1 MNNDLNLKKEN
12 NNNIDKL
19 KKDIKEELSKIKQ
32 DYNKKIAD
40 YKNIYNLNEQ
50 LKEIKIHK
58 NEKINNIIDLF
69 TIEYLFFFRILIIK
83 SKPQRIIILQIV
95 RNCIEINPS
104 FTTKMIDAMFP
115 IVLCRIFEDSKNSTF
130 EERYEC
136 LKLFRTWLILSDNNF
151 PVIFSQTLVSLSKI
165 DDSFKI
171 GCIEFLREI
180 SIHRPDI
187 CSSVGGFKI
196 LINSLLEETLPKNL
210 LNKIICSL
218 IYIIN
223 NTNKRKYFN
232 GFGDLYKIFSIF
244 TKSDFS
250 SGATNN
256 VENET
261 KQKKEEIKEEN
272 KKLELKLDLA
282 IYVIKAILFTWP
294 GYFLLINDK
303 ITFSSLAQ
311 SLNND
316 VNIIIK
322 KSILKLFKEIL
333 EDAFT
338 ILDNFNIIST
348 EDKDYIYLNK
358 IFLAY
363 ILQGLYENHLNES
376 LFNFIE
382 ENENN
387 DLRDLAIKIYI
398 KFNILFI
405 KLSNYDIHSPFLKEK
420 MEEIKR
426 YEDLNLENNIKNEDK
441 LNNNINLNYP
451 YTLNNNKNQN
461 MNTRIKLLHL
471 TDKVFHHLNCR
482 DNPLEKI
489 EYLSTEIIIAIHS
502 MLNLD
507 NVKQYESQFSI
518 ESCKIE
524 LYSQD
529 DELFPQILKNSKVIE
544 LKEFQSWDWTQIDSL
559 LDIIEVKK
567 ELIIELNKQKF
578 FKKILFAYS
587 PSKNLIVKQ
596 SWTVNNFY
604 FGAIGN
610 KLFKI
615 LIAQDDLSILDSPN
629 EDYIF
634 QKSNSWIKD
643 VMHCMETLLD
653 KNIPEDHPFS
663 IKRIYNSLSRN
674 IFIFLGIISNS
685 NQGDDYLNK
694 QGFYSL
700 LDKFIFQNNKYDYL
714 LTIIID
720 NLNFNSKH
728 MFNFTQKLL
737 INGSNHMKKYIL
749 DHIHCLIYF
758 GKEIIINVKILINS
772 LDPNFPDCNKTI
784 TEIMKLLINKN
795 KNIHPVF
802 KEQNIKEKVN
812 QVDKS
817 LLFILMR
824 EPKIYEMLNDIIN
837 KEVDNINIDEIIDN
851 YGNNI
856 VASMKEHFE
865 NKDKTENKNKFYLTI
880 NLTEIKNQYNHFYE
894 YFWIKQLPFSVV
906 LQTIEIK
913 EKRTEY
919 ILNNYMLYNKGHK
932 IKIISDV
939 QAPQKIIFD
948 ESISGIQI
956 LCLLGRITINHNC
969 NSTNNASNFLTFS
982 IKDIFNELM
991 VYDIKNNL
999 YVFKKDGINLILK
1012 EKEKN
1017 KSYFLEKIFFIIKIK
1032 PQVIIGFNTPI
1043 NLITE
1048 LNNNKK
1054 GYEKLIEIKAVE
1066 KLFSYLNVKD
1076 ESEIDTNMLKIKSSF
1091 WILVKLIL
1099 KKEFGEKIESQYNII
1114 EKISNYFYS
1123 YNNYSMKGTI
1133 LYLISCIAQNEKLR
1147 QKLKKYNFDY
1157 FFNTNIVF
1165 PIKKD
1170 SLCIDKSFQFENEKL
1185 ENDVNLIEYGIKLNP
1200 ISQEIYNNIT
1210 NLANNITFA
1219 KSIKKIDE
1227 IFRTKNQYFSD
1238 PNLFAKIYAVL
1249 TKYKL
1254 KETTRRAILY
1264 YFDKCIIS
1272 SDISLNCSQLLKSL
1286 GDNLLNAHNL
1296 SEI

>member
-83 SKPQRIIILQIV
+83 SKPQRIIILQIL

-151 PVIFSQTLVSLSKI
+151 PIIFSQTLVSLSKI

-196 LINSLLEETLPKNL
+196 LINSLLEETIPKNL

-316 VNIIIK
+316 VNIVIK

-507 NVKQYESQFSI
+507 NVKQ
-518 ESCKIE
+518 
-524 LYSQD
+524 
-529 DELFPQILKNSKVIE
+529 
-544 LKEFQSWDWTQIDSL
+544 
-559 LDIIEVKK
+559 
-567 ELIIELNKQKF
+567 
-578 FKKILFAYS
+578 
-587 PSKNLIVKQ
+587 

-758 GKEIIINVKILINS
+758 GKEIITNVKILINS

-817 LLFILMR
+817 LLFVLMR

-865 NKDKTENKNKFYLTI
+865 NKDKTENKNKYYLTI

-919 ILNNYMLYNKGHK
+919 ILNNYMLYNKGHN

-1264 YFDKCIIS
+1264 YFDKCVIS